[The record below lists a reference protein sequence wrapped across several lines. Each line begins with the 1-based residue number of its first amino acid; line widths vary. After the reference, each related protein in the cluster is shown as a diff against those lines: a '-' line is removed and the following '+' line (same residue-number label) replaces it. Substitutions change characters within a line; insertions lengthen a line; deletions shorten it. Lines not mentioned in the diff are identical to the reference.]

1 MKNVCRVWPSLVAL
15 GCVLAGCVETRED
28 GVFYDTPTVDY
39 VERLNVND
47 APHQESFLNQLAM
60 NYRSYA
66 LYNARTSGYPD
77 VGELFAQKAVS
88 AFSGE
93 TPFPESLDN
102 WRIPSE
108 SERFEIY
115 TAYNDLMDEL
125 RNDAVAFQPQ
135 LAAEA
140 QAKFDCWISAASTG
154 QSATARECADRFKMT
169 LEALRNCDRGSV
181 SMPNQS
187 QYKSQ
192 TSQGQGQPQAETYIQ
207 YGGRNGVVVS
217 NGGTRRPVVEEQYY
231 PETRRLAAV
240 SGMSRSRDGIMIVNN
255 VNVPSSLIQPVP
267 VPQQKEST
275 PIVFNQN
282 IYGGEESV
290 NVNDNGDTFNNSEDN
305 SNSCGKCFAL
315 PVEEREAPVC
325 NQCQEEARYNPDDGY
340 VTREEFIDL
349 MLALRSQLA
358 EINARLDD
366 MDNRQSATPV
376 SVPVSV
382 QVTTP
387 ANNTP
392 AGQAPVIVNTTTP
405 APVIMSDGRRDYDT
419 PPIVVNASASA
430 VNPASAPINI
440 NNTSS
445 SASKTEPVVA
455 DVNSSSSSA
464 TAPVTADVTTA
475 SAASTAPVNANSISS
490 AETAPVNADSTSAS
504 ASLPGQAM
512 PVPVPVS
519 NKKPEK
525 TIIKVQQIPLEP
537 QQRIMEEI
545 FEIRFD
551 FDKAT
556 IKPEYENII
565 RQLAATTQ
573 ANKNV
578 KVSVVGHT
586 DTAGS
591 NAYNYALGGRR
602 AEAVQKMLIDYGI
615 PASQIIAVSA
625 GEEDLKVQ
633 TPNNTPNAANRRVRV
648 VKETPYT
655 EKVEPAP
662 IIVEEY
668 TETEDCEDC

>member
-1 MKNVCRVWPSLVAL
+1 MKSVCWTWPSLLAL
-15 GCVLAGCVETRED
+15 CCALAGCVETGNRE
-28 GVFYDTPTVDY
+28 FYDTPTVDY

-66 LYNARTSGYPD
+66 IYNAKTSGYPD

-102 WRIPSE
+102 WRIPDE

-115 TAYNDLMDEL
+115 TAYNELMDEL

-154 QSATARECADRFKMT
+154 QNSTARECEDRFQTTM
-169 LEALRNCDRGSV
+169 EALRNCDRGQAV
-181 SMPNQS
+181 MPAQTFVQS
-187 QYKSQ
+187 KTT
-192 TSQGQGQPQAETYIQ
+192 TSK
-207 YGGRNGVVVS
+207 
-217 NGGTRRPVVEEQYY
+217 GTAVVEEQYY
-231 PETRRLAAV
+231 PETRRLSAM
-240 SGMSRSRDGIMIVNN
+240 SGVSRSRDGIMIVNN
-255 VNVPSSLIQPVP
+255 VNVPSSLVQPVP
-267 VPQQKEST
+267 VPAPQKQT

-282 IYGGEESV
+282 IYGGEE
-290 NVNDNGDTFNNSEDN
+290 NVNDSGDTFNNTEDN
-305 SNSCGKCFAL
+305 SNSCGKCFAS
-315 PVEEREAPVC
+315 PVEERENPAC
-325 NQCQEEARYNPDDGY
+325 NRCQEEVVLHEHDGY

-349 MLALRSQLA
+349 MLALRSELA
-358 EINARLDD
+358 EINARLDG
-366 MDNRQSATPV
+366 MDKPSTAPV

-405 APVIMSDGRRDYDT
+405 APVIMGGEPRENNN
-419 PPIVVNASASA
+419 PPIVVNTSASA
-430 VNPASAPINI
+430 ITPAAAPSSISI
-440 NNTSS
+440 NN
-445 SASKTEPVVA
+445 
-455 DVNSSSSSA
+455 
-464 TAPVTADVTTA
+464 TTA
-475 SAASTAPVNANSISS
+475 SAAKT
-490 AETAPVNADSTSAS
+490 EPVNADITTAS
-504 ASLPGQAM
+504 AAGTAPA
-512 PVPVPVS
+512 PVATPAPAR
-519 NKKPEK
+519 KPEK

-565 RQLAATTQ
+565 RQLAATTR
-573 ANKNV
+573 ANKNI

-591 NAYNYALGGRR
+591 NSYNYALGGRR

-625 GEEDLKVQ
+625 GEEDLKVW
-633 TPNNTPNAANRRVRV
+633 TPNNTPNAENRRVRV
-648 VKETPYT
+648 VKETPYM
-655 EKVEPAP
+655 EQPKRAP
-662 IIVEEY
+662 VIVEEY
-668 TETEDCEDC
+668 TEVEDCDDC